1 MHALPVVSAALL
13 SAALSAPA
21 AAAPADRYQIT
32 PAEGGFLRLDR
43 ETGTTA
49 FCAPS
54 GEGYACRAS
63 TETERS
69 ATGDPAARIEKRL
82 AAIEERLKALEGA
95 APGTALN
102 RDPTLDLPTE
112 QQIDRAA
119 SFFERAMKRL
129 KQIAEDLQKSE
140 PQSEPDRQRL

>member
-1 MHALPVVSAALL
+1 MHVLPVVFAPVLVP
-13 SAALSAPA
+13 ALSAPA
-21 AAAPADRYQIT
+21 AAAPADRFQIT
-32 PAEGGFLRLDR
+32 PAEGGFLSLDR

-63 TETERS
+63 TETERAAS
-69 ATGDPAARIEKRL
+69 DPAARFEKRL
-82 AAIEERLKALEGA
+82 AAMEDRLKALEGA
-95 APGTALN
+95 APGATAS
-102 RDPTLDLPTE
+102 RDPTLDLPTD

-129 KQIAEDLQKSE
+129 KQIAEDLRKTE